1 MDNKLE
7 KTINSRKPEKEI
19 NEVEHLGHSMDKFPD
34 IPPRGDMT
42 RKHRMKRL
50 ERKLVDSGLYVRPV
64 PSDVSCQ
71 EWGYFIVAVD
81 DPYDVAQ
88 GQDQG

>member
-1 MDNKLE
+1 MN
-7 KTINSRKPEKEI
+7 
-19 NEVEHLGHSMDKFPD
+19 KFPN

-50 ERKLVDSGLYVRPV
+50 EKTLVDRGLYVRPV
-64 PSDVSCQ
+64 PLDDRCQ

-81 DPYDVAQ
+81 DPYEVTPTY